1 MKLVTVAREANNLD
15 MASIIQPAIES
26 PFITVG
32 QLLEST
38 PDIPPSRI
46 RLSPTPGTA
55 TEADVLAVHA
65 NEKVL
70 CELVDGMLVE
80 KPMGLLE
87 SVLAMFIGIQIGN
100 YLQTHKL
107 GIVAGADGMMQLA
120 AGLVRIPDVSFVSW
134 DQMPGRTIP
143 SAPIPNLHPDLAV
156 EVLSR
161 SNTNAEI
168 ERKIGEYFISG
179 TRLIWI
185 VDPTSRTVR
194 VLTSMNNRRMLSEHE
209 TLDGGEVLPG
219 FTLPIADIFSSSRDV

>member
-1 MKLVTVAREANNLD
+1 MATLPNESALAFVT
-15 MASIIQPAIES
+15 I
-26 PFITVG
+26 G
-32 QLLEST
+32 QVLEST

-46 RLSPTPGTA
+46 RLTPTPGTA

-65 NEKVL
+65 KEKVL

-87 SVLAMFIGIQIGN
+87 SVLAVYISSQLCA
-100 YLQTHKL
+100 YVKTHKL
-107 GIVAGADGMMQLA
+107 GIVAGADGMMRLA

-134 DQMPGRTIP
+134 DQLPGRAIP
-143 SAPIPNLHPDLAV
+143 TAPIPSLHPDLAV

-168 ERKIGEYFISG
+168 ERKIGEYFVAG
-179 TRLIWI
+179 TRLIWV
-185 VDPTSRTVR
+185 VDPASRTVR
-194 VLTSMNNRRMLSEHE
+194 VLTSINNRRLLSESE

-219 FTLPIADIFSSSRDV
+219 FTLPIADIFNSTRDI